1 MARDY
6 GMSEQPAVEESAS
19 RMNEAPP
26 AAMTVESVTIR
37 PVENGFVVSCAK
49 RAAGGGGGPSEYQ
62 PPKEYAF
69 NSSQEALR
77 YAAQE
82 LGGTLAE
89 EQEPAD
95 ASELMA

>member
-6 GMSEQPAVEESAS
+6 GMSEQPAMEESAS
-19 RMNEAPP
+19 RMNEQPP
-26 AAMTVESVTIR
+26 AAMTLESVTIR
-37 PVENGFVVSCAK
+37 PVENGFVVQCSK
-49 RAAGGGGGPSEYQ
+49 RAKDSGGNGPSEYQ

-69 NSSQEALR
+69 NSAQEALR

-82 LGGTLAE
+82 LGGVPAE
-89 EQEPAD
+89 AEPAE